1 MTLTTRIPSVARTE
15 PVATG
20 MAGLAVQSV
29 LMLVRAVMNR
39 RALYQLDEMP
49 DYLLKDVG
57 LTRDDVHSALASD
70 WREDPSVAVSVAAAR
85 RRRRIAS

>member
-1 MTLTTRIPSVARTE
+1 MTLTTRIPSVPRSE
-15 PVATG
+15 PLAAG
-20 MAGLAVQSV
+20 MAGLAAQSV
-29 LMLVRAVMNR
+29 LMLVRAVTNR
-39 RALYQLDEMP
+39 RAVHRLDEMP

-85 RRRRIAS
+85 RRRRIGA